1 VNQAFV
7 RKFLANE
14 EPVGKKVNAGIG
26 PGTQGGQEWT
36 IVGVIGDVKQKGLAN
51 EVRPEMTATVRQAAA
66 FNMYLVVRG
75 AVEPTSLVSAVRK
88 QVADLN
94 SNLPMFSV
102 QTMDEVLSAEVATQR
117 FNAVALAAF
126 AGLAV
131 LLAAVGIYGVM
142 AYAVGQRIHEIGIR
156 MALGASPGD
165 VRRMILGQGLKLA
178 FLGVALGLA
187 ASFALTRLMRTLLYE
202 TKTTDPITFAVVT
215 AVLVIV
221 ALAACWIPAHRATR
235 VEPVIALRYE

>member
-1 VNQAFV
+1 
-7 RKFLANE
+7 
-14 EPVGKKVNAGIG
+14 
-26 PGTQGGQEWT
+26 
-36 IVGVIGDVKQKGLAN
+36 
-51 EVRPEMTATVRQAAA
+51 
-66 FNMYLVVRG
+66 
-75 AVEPTSLVSAVRK
+75 
-88 QVADLN
+88 
-94 SNLPMFSV
+94 
-102 QTMDEVLSAEVATQR
+102 
-117 FNAVALAAF
+117 
-126 AGLAV
+126 
-131 LLAAVGIYGVM
+131 
-142 AYAVGQRIHEIGIR
+142 